1 MEIVKDYIKILDTQG
16 KKFPQVVAIAQKI
29 GIETG
34 QLIAGAIVIWALF
47 IILTMGGT
55 ILTMTLSVLYPA
67 FKSVQ
72 ALETKDT
79 DDDDKIWL
87 TYWCVFGGF
96 TLLDDFFGFLLNMIP
111 FYAYIKVGFFLWL
124 MLPQTRGANTVYKS
138 GLKPYLVKHKKEI
151 EDFIKE
157 I

>member
-1 MEIVKDYIKILDTQG
+1 M
-16 KKFPQVVAIAQKI
+16 
-29 GIETG
+29 
-34 QLIAGAIVIWALF
+34 GAA
-47 IILTMGGT
+47 ILTLT
-55 ILTMTLSVLYPA
+55 ISVVYPA

-96 TLLDDFFGFLLNMIP
+96 TLLDEFFGFLLNFIP

-124 MLPQTRGANTVYKS
+124 MLPQTTGANTIYKS
-138 GLKPYLVKHKKEI
+138 VLKPFLLKHKKEI
-151 EDFIKE
+151 EDFIKD